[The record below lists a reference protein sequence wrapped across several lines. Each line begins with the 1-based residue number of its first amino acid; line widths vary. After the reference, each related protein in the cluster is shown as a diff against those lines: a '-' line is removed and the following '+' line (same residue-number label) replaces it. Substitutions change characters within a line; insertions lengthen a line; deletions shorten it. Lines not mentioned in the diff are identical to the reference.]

1 MLYSLWGAVMHISE
15 ILVLRDRLGESQTVF
30 WERFGVN
37 QRTASRIERGQA
49 MPNSL
54 AILVRLFFD
63 GVVNDADLAR
73 AYRRYRI
80 SLNRLP
86 TPITPQDEAIPT

>member
-1 MLYSLWGAVMHISE
+1 MQISE

-30 WERFGVN
+30 WARFGVK

-49 MPNSL
+49 LPNCL
-54 AILVRLFFD
+54 AILVRLYFD
-63 GVVNDADLAR
+63 GVVGDADLAR

-80 SLNRLP
+80 SLGRVKP
-86 TPITPQDEAIPT
+86 DAAHPD